1 MMLATNDFNLAMC
14 SFSKGLDIFCGEN
27 LKSLKCDENKNDLKR
42 KMHYLVLMK
51 ISLLYF

>member
-27 LKSLKCDENKNDLKR
+27 LKSLKCDENINDLQR
-42 KMHYLVLMK
+42 KNA
-51 ISLLYF
+51 